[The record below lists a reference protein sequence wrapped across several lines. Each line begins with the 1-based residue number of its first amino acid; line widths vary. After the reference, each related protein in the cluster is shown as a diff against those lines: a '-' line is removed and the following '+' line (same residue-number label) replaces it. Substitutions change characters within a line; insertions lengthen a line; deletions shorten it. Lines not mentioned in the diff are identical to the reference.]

1 MSENSNI
8 HASEVCMTDQDIH
21 VHRNNIQK
29 QLNLRV
35 GAESKGGT
43 WSDVACHSNRPYFDC
58 DVFTLFFLV
67 SDKANLNAWT
77 VYSNMAGSVSIFT
90 VFKRFLQ
97 DEKQRNKQKG
107 KNDKND
113 NKQIKQLFVVFV
125 ILVVRFA
132 NECNYNYARRDM
144 KQWGVGLRF
153 VFLIDPYTITMR
165 FLILIYTSSFFFYF
179 ITPYF
184 KNARFGFILAK
195 SAARVF
201 CFAASLSCYT
211 NSKQRFFE
219 WVDAI

>member
-1 MSENSNI
+1 MSDNWNI
-8 HASEVCMTDQDIH
+8 HASKACMTDQDIH

-43 WSDVACHSNRPYFDC
+43 WSDVPCHSNRPYFDC

-97 DEKQRNKQKG
+97 DEKTKE
-107 KNDKND
+107 
-113 NKQIKQLFVVFV
+113 QLFVVFI
-125 ILVVRFA
+125 ILFVRFA
-132 NECNYNYARRDM
+132 NEWNYNYARRDM
-144 KQWGVGLRF
+144 KQWGVGLRS

-165 FLILIYTSSFFFYF
+165 LLILIYTSSFVFYF

-184 KNARFGFILAK
+184 KIARFGFILAK
-195 SAARVF
+195 SAARMF